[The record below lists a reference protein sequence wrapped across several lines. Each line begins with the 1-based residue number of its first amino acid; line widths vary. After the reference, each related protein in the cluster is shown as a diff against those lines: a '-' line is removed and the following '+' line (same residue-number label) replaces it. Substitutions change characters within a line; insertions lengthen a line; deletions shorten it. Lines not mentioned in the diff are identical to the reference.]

1 MIFVNGHRTQGEDA
15 ALLFDLLAGAV
26 VGNMPADSSTF
37 GTPRY
42 SCAYSV
48 ETQKYPD
55 ISTR

>member
-26 VGNMPADSSTF
+26 VGNMPADSWTF

-42 SCAYSV
+42 SCAYSM
-48 ETQKYPD
+48 ETQKYQD
-55 ISTR
+55 VSTR